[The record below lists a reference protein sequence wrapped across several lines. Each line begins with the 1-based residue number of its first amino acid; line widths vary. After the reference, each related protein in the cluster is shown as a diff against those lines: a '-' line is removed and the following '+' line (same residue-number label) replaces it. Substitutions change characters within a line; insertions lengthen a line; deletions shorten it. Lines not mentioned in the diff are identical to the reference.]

1 MANRNHIPHSRTSH
15 QVGGFS
21 PAITTHERHTNNL
34 PPQPQAA
41 QRLSS
46 ASDHITT
53 LTAALVPVYT
63 KAQQRKRYQ
72 LWRLNLDFT
81 GEQTA

>member
-15 QVGGFS
+15 QVGGF
-21 PAITTHERHTNNL
+21 TTHERHTNNL
-34 PPQPQAA
+34 PPQ
-41 QRLSS
+41 RLSS
-46 ASDHITT
+46 ASDRITA